1 MPVHLRVRVPIENDD
16 GHLVG
21 WVVYDDLDERV
32 ETADE
37 SGTLPVEFHLLWPG
51 TAEQPTVKVSFRVRD
66 GEPQCSGSECRRE
79 TRWARSDPR

>member
-66 GEPQCSGSECRRE
+66 GEPRVLRSECRRE